1 MRYAFVLVA
10 AIFLI
15 GGCGEQPVPAQVPKA
30 SRTPPRP
37 RRPSDPVPTSPR
49 SSHLAPGHQAAPRPV
64 RQRREARHRGDRR
77 LLAGE
82 ERDRRGPEAEAGSP
96 DVPVRRDRQPPLRFA
111 DDKGGDLTRQPEGKK
126 IDPFFEDNKPIRL
139 KLDPKSDAGEVLLL
153 GYGTPTPGATR
164 LLIDAD
170 LVFLVGSGERTAEQK
185 GVEPKPGTK
194 VEVGPLRMT
203 FKDPK
208 AGGFPFGTTPGG
220 GNDRDEMPLSLTYE
234 GSDKLIK
241 AVEWLDP
248 DGKVA
253 TTTTGDWFGAKRGG
267 TVSMGVPRMS
277 RVGIRV
283 VYYETSETITVPLR
297 IDTGVGF

>member
-1 MRYAFVLVA
+1 MRNDLGLVA
-10 AIFLI
+10 ALFLI
-15 GGCGEQPVPAQVPKA
+15 GGCGEQPVPAQVPKVEPNATPPKGTVRPVQVDLLSLQVTKLPRDQFGNGVKPGTGETVGFWLAKSGTVVDLRVKLDRPVARFDETA
-30 SRTPPRP
+30 SR
-37 RRPSDPVPTSPR
+37 
-49 SSHLAPGHQAAPRPV
+49 L
-64 RQRREARHRGDRR
+64 
-77 LLAGE
+77 
-82 ERDRRGPEAEAGSP
+82 
-96 DVPVRRDRQPPLRFA
+96 LRFA
-111 DDKGGDLTRQPEGKK
+111 DDKGGDLTRQPVGKK

-139 KLDPKSDAGEVLLL
+139 KLDPKQDAGEVLLL

-170 LVFLVGSGERTAEQK
+170 LVFLVGADERRVERK

-194 VEVGPLRMT
+194 VEVGPLRLT

-220 GNDRDEMPLSLTYE
+220 GNDRDEMPVALAYE

-241 AVEWLDP
+241 AVELLDP

-267 TVSMGVPRMS
+267 TVSMGSPKMS
-277 RVGIRV
+277 RVGVRV
-283 VYYETSETITVPLR
+283 IYYDKSESITVPLR

>member
-1 MRYAFVLVA
+1 MRYALGLIA

-15 GGCGEQPVPAQVPKA
+15 GGCGEQAVPAQVLKVEPNATPPKGAVRPAQVELISLQVTKLPRDQFGNGVKPGTGETVAFWLAKSGTVVDLRVKLDRPVARFDEAA
-30 SRTPPRP
+30 SR
-37 RRPSDPVPTSPR
+37 
-49 SSHLAPGHQAAPRPV
+49 L
-64 RQRREARHRGDRR
+64 
-77 LLAGE
+77 
-82 ERDRRGPEAEAGSP
+82 
-96 DVPVRRDRQPPLRFA
+96 LRFA
-111 DDKGGDLTRQPEGKK
+111 DDKGGNLTRQPEGKK

-170 LVFLVGSGERTAEQK
+170 LVFLVGSGERTAERK

-208 AGGFPFGTTPGG
+208 GGGFPLGTTPGG
-220 GNDRDEMPLSLTYE
+220 GNDRDEMPLWLTYE
-234 GSDKLIK
+234 GSDKLLK

-253 TTTTGDWFGAKRGG
+253 TTTTGDWFGASRGG
-267 TVSMGVPRMS
+267 AVSLGIPKMS

-283 VYYETSETITVPLR
+283 VYYEKSEAITVPLR
-297 IDTGVGF
+297 LDTGVGF

>member
-1 MRYAFVLVA
+1 MGLGVA
-10 AIFLI
+10 
-15 GGCGEQPVPAQVPKA
+15 
-30 SRTPPRP
+30 
-37 RRPSDPVPTSPR
+37 RR
-49 SSHLAPGHQAAPRPV
+49 A
-64 RQRREARHRGDRR
+64 RR
-77 LLAGE
+77 L
-82 ERDRRGPEAEAGSP
+82 
-96 DVPVRRDRQPPLRFA
+96 
-111 DDKGGDLTRQPEGKK
+111 GGDLTLQPEGKK
-126 IDPFFEDNKPIRL
+126 IDPFFEDNKPIRV
-139 KLDPKSDAGEVLLL
+139 KLDPKSDAGEVVLL
-153 GYGTPTPGATR
+153 GYGTPRTGATR

-170 LVFLVGSGERTAEQK
+170 LVFLVGSGERTAERK

-208 AGGFPFGTTPGG
+208 AGGFPLGTTPGG
-220 GNDRDEMPLSLTYE
+220 GNQQVEMQIAVTSTVA
-234 GSDKLIK
+234 DKLIK

-267 TVSMGVPRMS
+267 TVSIGMRRMS

-283 VYYETSETITVPLR
+283 VYYETSEAITVPLR